1 MKDSAK
7 ATALVVKTR
16 DFFKTFFLF
25 NFKSRLTFQ
34 AEGNP
39 VGIKACLESF
49 GLCTAVVRP
58 PLLEATKAV
67 KDKLNIL
74 NK

>member
-34 AEGNP
+34 EEGNP
-39 VGIKACLESF
+39 EGILKALWCAP
-49 GLCTAVVRP
+49 G
-58 PLLEATKAV
+58 
-67 KDKLNIL
+67 IG
-74 NK
+74 